1 MEWTYIDQ
9 IAEHAG
15 KEVEIRGWVYNK
27 THKGKLFF
35 LMLRDG
41 TGLIQGV
48 VFKGNVDDETYDN
61 CEKLTQESSVK
72 VFGTVREDKRAPS
85 GFELDVT
92 KLEVIQIAGEYPI
105 SPKEHGETFLMD
117 NRHLWL
123 RSKRQYAILRVRHEI
138 IKACRDFFD
147 GRGFVLVD
155 TPIFT
160 PSACEGTTTLFET
173 DYFGRKAYLTQSG
186 QLYAEA
192 GAMAFGKVYT
202 CSPAFRAEKSKTRR
216 HLTEFWLVEPEVAF
230 YDLQD
235 NMQLCEEHIMFVVQR
250 VLENR
255 KEQLE
260 ILERDT
266 TTLENTVNG
275 GFQRI
280 HYDDAVKMLHELGIE
295 FEWGGDF
302 GSPDETA
309 MANKFDRP
317 FFVTHFPAEIKA
329 FYMKRD
335 PERPELALACDLLAP
350 EGYGEI
356 VGGSQRE
363 DDIDCLL
370 ERIDEHQLPQEAF
383 EWFLD
388 LRRYGT
394 VPHSG
399 YGLGIERLLAW
410 ICKLPHVRET
420 IPFARMIH
428 RIEP

>member
-1 MEWTYIDQ
+1 MDGVYINKVS
-9 IAEHAG
+9 EHEG
-15 KEVEIRGWVYNK
+15 SEVKIYGWVYNK
-27 THKGKLFF
+27 THKGKLYF
-35 LMLRDG
+35 LMVRDG
-41 TGLIQGV
+41 TGMIQSV
-48 VFKGNVDDETYDN
+48 VFKGDVDEETFEN
-61 CEKLTQESSVK
+61 AEKVTQESSVIVYGK
-72 VFGTVREDKRAPS
+72 IKEEKRAP
-85 GFELDVT
+85 GGYELQVT
-92 KLEVIQIAGEYPI
+92 KLDIIQVAEEYPI
-105 SPKEHGETFLMD
+105 SPKEHGDSFLMD
-117 NRHLWL
+117 HRHLWL
-123 RSKRQYAILRVRHEI
+123 RSTRQHAILRVRHEI
-138 IKACRDFFD
+138 IRASREFFD
-147 GRGFVLVD
+147 NRDFVLVD

-216 HLTEFWLVEPEVAF
+216 HLIEFWLIEPEVAF
-230 YDLQD
+230 YDLED
-235 NMQLCEEHIMFVVQR
+235 NMKLAEEHIAYVVQS

-255 KEQLE
+255 KNELE

-266 TTLENTVNG
+266 KILENSTPPYP
-275 GFQRI
+275 RI
-280 HYDDAVKMLHELGIE
+280 HYDEAVKMLQDMGMD
-295 FEWGGDF
+295 FAWGSDF
-302 GSPDETA
+302 GAPDETA
-309 MANKFDRP
+309 LTEKYDKP
-317 FFVTHFPAEIKA
+317 FFITHFPAEIKA

-335 PERPELALACDLLAP
+335 KDRPECALACDMLAP

-356 VGGSQRE
+356 IGGSQRE
-363 DDIDCLL
+363 DDLNELL
-370 ERIDEHQLPQEAF
+370 SRIAEHKLPQEAF

-420 IPFARMIH
+420 LPFPRMLH
-428 RIEP
+428 RLTP